1 MENGVNRIG
10 EYEGVPVYSDS
21 ASSGSIFRARGP
33 VGEVKQDGPV
43 WWNQE
48 TGEMKTQDGQD
59 YVPKTYEYETKFYI
73 VSSDNIEEA
82 IQQIKDYVYETDRKN

>member
-1 MENGVNRIG
+1 MEHGVNKIG
-10 EYEGVPVYSDS
+10 EYQGVPVYSDS

-33 VGEVKQDGPV
+33 VGKVEQDGPV

-59 YVPKTYEYETKFYI
+59 YVPKTYEYETKFYL
-73 VSSDNIEEA
+73 VPVDNIEEA
-82 IQQIKDYVYETDRKN
+82 TQLIKKHINE